1 VTQGRPPRRVLVV
14 GAGITGLATAAG
26 LVASGRVEVVVR
38 EARELLGGK
47 IRTSPFAGLEAVDE
61 GADAFLVRQREAVDL
76 ARRLGLGEALTS
88 PTGATAAVWHDGLHT
103 LPEGIVLGVPGTIRP
118 FARTRLLSWRG
129 KARAALE
136 PFLPRTPLEPDAI
149 GPYVRSRF
157 GDEVHERLVDALVGS
172 IYAADTDRFSLAAV
186 PQLATLAARH
196 RSLLVAARRTRAAPA
211 ATGPLFAAPLAGVG
225 ALVDA
230 AASTVRA
237 GGGTIRVA
245 APVTAV
251 HRDGDAWRVD
261 DEPFDAVVLASPARA
276 TARLL
281 DDAAP
286 EAARLLATV
295 EHAGV
300 VLVTLAIPAGSWPSR
315 LHGRSG
321 YLVPKPDQRLVT
333 AASFGSQKWA
343 HWQPPDGSQVVRVSL
358 GRDGLPV
365 DDLGDDAAVR
375 AAVEEVGRHIQ
386 VDLQPTAVRVS
397 HWPDAFPQYR
407 PHHHALVRA
416 IESSLPD
423 GITVA
428 GASYH
433 GIGIPACVRQADE
446 VVRRLTTA
454 GLDVR

>member
-186 PQLATLAARH
+186 RAPLR
-196 RSLLVAARRTRAAPA
+196 RAARRGRRAR
-211 ATGPLFAAPLAGVG
+211 GCGGEHG
-225 ALVDA
+225 ARRWRDDPRC
-230 AASTVRA
+230 RA
-237 GGGTIRVA
+237 R
-245 APVTAV
+245 
-251 HRDGDAWRVD
+251 
-261 DEPFDAVVLASPARA
+261 
-276 TARLL
+276 
-281 DDAAP
+281 
-286 EAARLLATV
+286 
-295 EHAGV
+295 
-300 VLVTLAIPAGSWPSR
+300 
-315 LHGRSG
+315 HGRPS
-321 YLVPKPDQRLVT
+321 
-333 AASFGSQKWA
+333 
-343 HWQPPDGSQVVRVSL
+343 
-358 GRDGLPV
+358 
-365 DDLGDDAAVR
+365 
-375 AAVEEVGRHIQ
+375 
-386 VDLQPTAVRVS
+386 
-397 HWPDAFPQYR
+397 
-407 PHHHALVRA
+407 
-416 IESSLPD
+416 
-423 GITVA
+423 
-428 GASYH
+428 
-433 GIGIPACVRQADE
+433 
-446 VVRRLTTA
+446 
-454 GLDVR
+454 